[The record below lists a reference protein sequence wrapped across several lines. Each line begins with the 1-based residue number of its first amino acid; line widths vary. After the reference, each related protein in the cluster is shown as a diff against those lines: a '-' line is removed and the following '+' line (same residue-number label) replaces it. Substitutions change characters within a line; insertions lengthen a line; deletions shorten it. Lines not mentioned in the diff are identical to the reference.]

1 MAKQDFEKF
10 KKEIKAWLDTHQD
23 EYDAFVADI
32 NSKSYQS
39 IQRIYALGIKMTPKL
54 MAKSMWKARQL
65 FLACFRGSITESV
78 MKRWSSDWKPTL
90 MIPIV
95 AER

>member
-10 KKEIKAWLDTHQD
+10 KQEVKAWLDTHQD

-39 IQRIYALGIKMTPKL
+39 IQRIYALGH
-54 MAKSMWKARQL
+54 
-65 FLACFRGSITESV
+65 
-78 MKRWSSDWKPTL
+78 
-90 MIPIV
+90 
-95 AER
+95 

>member
-39 IQRIYALGIKMTPKL
+39 IQRIYALGIKMTPVNNNVKIHQ
-54 MAKSMWKARQL
+54 KIIQKY
-65 FLACFRGSITESV
+65 T
-78 MKRWSSDWKPTL
+78 T
-90 MIPIV
+90 
-95 AER
+95 